1 MDNTT
6 VWLLLG
12 ALVALLMA
20 GTAAVLLV
28 RVLKARKLLLDAGVP
43 LRDKALVW
51 AAVIYTV
58 SPVDLLPDPVYLD
71 DIGFLL
77 LALRSLHSA
86 ARAAGAG
93 AARRPAGKRPV
104 EHRPAAKRPLTHP
117 SAEHLN
123 PAATFRRPGATDGA

>member
-1 MDNTT
+1 MDTT
-6 VWLLLG
+6 AWIVIGAALVLLTVGVAGVLLL
-12 ALVALLMA
+12 
-20 GTAAVLLV
+20 
-28 RVLKARKLLLDAGVP
+28 RVLRARKLLADAGIP

-93 AARRPAGKRPV
+93 RRAERPV
-104 EHRPAAKRPLTHP
+104 EAASLVP
-117 SAEHLN
+117 
-123 PAATFRRPGATDGA
+123 

>member
-1 MDNTT
+1 MDTTT

-12 ALVALLMA
+12 ALVVLLLA

-28 RVLKARKLLLDAGVP
+28 RVLRARKLLTAAGIP

-58 SPVDLLPDPVYLD
+58 SPVDLLPDPIYLD

-77 LALRSLHSA
+77 LALRSLHAS
-86 ARAAGAG
+86 ARAVGVGTRTAVGTPEAPG
-93 AARRPAGKRPV
+93 EKR
-104 EHRPAAKRPLTHP
+104 
-117 SAEHLN
+117 N
-123 PAATFRRPGATDGA
+123 PAATL